1 MLFHRLHSSL
11 VTFLALKMSPSVF
24 VRTQSNDTRHLK
36 PLSFDLQSNVL
47 CIWPRPTGG
56 QKRTGNF
63 KGKKGKKRE
72 KKSWTCYVYPGQSK
86 CMDLQAPLFLLI
98 VFPHLTTF
106 EAVVWTQLFDGFIC
120 HVSVGI
126 KVGDIGAKF
135 SPTMNGTDN
144 GYLMFDH
151 VRIPR
156 NQMLMGLAKVKQLI
170 LFSSYHFFFLAEHE
184 NILIS
189 DKLIL

>member
-1 MLFHRLHSSL
+1 MTQDTLNHYHSIC
-11 VTFLALKMSPSVF
+11 SPMCYAFGHARKV
-24 VRTQSNDTRHLK
+24 
-36 PLSFDLQSNVL
+36 
-47 CIWPRPTGG
+47 
-56 QKRTGNF
+56 
-63 KGKKGKKRE
+63 GKKEPVILREKRE

-135 SPTMNGTDN
+135 CPTMNGTDN